1 MIRRPPRSTL
11 FPYTTLFRSVKLNTN
26 ESPLPPSPRVL
37 EAIRDAANDER
48 RLYPSPTAA
57 PARHAIAAYHH
68 VQPEQAALGNGG
80 DELIEMSFRA
90 FAVCGDT
97 VAYPTPTYPRL
108 DPL

>member
-37 EAIRDAANDER
+37 EAIRDAANDEL

-68 VQPEQAALGNGG
+68 VQPEQVALGNGG
-80 DELIEMSFRA
+80 DEPIQRSFRP
-90 FAVCGDT
+90 FARARDR
-97 VAYPTPTYPRL
+97 VALPPAS
-108 DPL
+108 DP